1 MDFENVS
8 KNPSV
13 PAGPRRRTN
22 ISPRSKACLRR
33 ANADAACSAYV
44 RNDPRAF
51 HAIETI
57 PPLPKNAFA
66 NLLENKEWKKF
77 TKKQSLTEYE
87 PSVVRLGI
95 VPVPTFSSVHPLIVE
110 PEHLQARRDK
120 VSPYGKTRDVSEHS
134 GPLSYVYER
143 SILLPGTVNRVEYLG
158 FGLGYLLSHDERPGG
173 YLLRRGNR
181 KEGNMGN
188 VNAKVSTVA
197 TFTKQRGPILC
208 SEVIPEFGY
217 IAVHFRDLTTVCYDL
232 DGVKTQ
238 IIPMGKH
245 MTSMRWVQ
253 DLEVLCCASVTGALH
268 FWNLKSG
275 LLMRSMQIHTSA
287 ISAQVYIKSF
297 AAICTSG
304 IDGIVCI
311 TKLKEFSDPDENR
324 SFVAHN
330 SVAAMMYVDCENLL
344 VTAGADRVLSVWSA
358 YSLEKLTS
366 LRSHVDAVTQI
377 LPISGTP
384 MFLTYDVA
392 GVCNIWNC
400 RTFANVY
407 SFVTSSS
414 SCAYDS
420 SCERIILTGDAL
432 LVYTAKWGEDD
443 SKQGT
448 SDPTLSTVH
457 RTTHTQI
464 GTPRA
469 VRKQQLLASMLR
481 LKTHEHRMR
490 KVD

>member
-1 MDFENVS
+1 MS
-8 KNPSV
+8 KSPSV
-13 PAGPRRRTN
+13 PAGPRRRKNT
-22 ISPRSKACLRR
+22 SPRSKACLRL
-33 ANADAACSAYV
+33 ANADTTCCTYD
-44 RNDPRAF
+44 RNDARSF
-51 HAIETI
+51 HAIEAI
-57 PPLPKNAFA
+57 PPIPKNAYA
-66 NLLENKEWKKF
+66 KLLENKEWKKLR
-77 TKKQSLTEYE
+77 KKQSLREYE
-87 PSVVRLGI
+87 PSIVQLGS
-95 VPVPTFSSVHPLIVE
+95 VPVPTFSSVHPMIVE
-110 PEHLQARRDK
+110 PPHIQARREK
-120 VSPYGKTRDVSEHS
+120 VSPHSKTRDVPKRS
-134 GPLSYVYER
+134 GPLSYEYER
-143 SILLPGTVNRVEYLG
+143 SIQLPGTVNRVDYLG

-188 VNAKVSTVA
+188 VDAKVSIVT

-208 SEVIPEFGY
+208 SEVIPELAY
-217 IAVHFRDLTTVCYDL
+217 IAVHFRDLTTVFYDL
-232 DGVKTQ
+232 DGVQTQ

-245 MTSMRWVQ
+245 MTSMQWVK
-253 DLEVLCCASVTGALH
+253 DLEVLCCATVRGALH

-287 ISAQVYIKSF
+287 ISAQVYIKPL

-304 IDGIVCI
+304 VDGIVCI
-311 TKLKEFSDPDENR
+311 TKWKECSDPDENR

-330 SVAAMMYVDCENLL
+330 SVAAMIYLDCENLL

-358 YSLEKLTS
+358 YSLKKLTH

-407 SFVTSSS
+407 SFATSSS
-414 SCAYDS
+414 SCTYDA
-420 SCERIILTGDAL
+420 SCERILLTGDAL
-432 LVYTAKWGEDD
+432 LVYTAKWGADD
-443 SKQGT
+443 SEGDDSEEGT
-448 SDPTLSTVH
+448 SDKTLSKAH
-457 RTTHTQI
+457 STTHTQI

-469 VRKQQLLASMLR
+469 IRKQQLRESMLR
-481 LKTHEHRMR
+481 LKAHKHRMR
-490 KVD
+490 KID